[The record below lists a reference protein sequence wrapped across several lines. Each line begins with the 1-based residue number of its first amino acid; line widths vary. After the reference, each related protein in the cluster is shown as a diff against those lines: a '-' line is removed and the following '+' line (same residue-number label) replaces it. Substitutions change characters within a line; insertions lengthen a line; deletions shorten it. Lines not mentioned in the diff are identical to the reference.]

1 MAMMTMKR
9 DFTVKSLGHSV
20 RFKADHEQWVPSA
33 LHSEA
38 LKYGAVAVDQKED
51 LDLEKA
57 PERPKVVTGED
68 RDEALQ
74 KAMVYLK
81 FHNDGSD
88 FGANG
93 LPKVKAVASLVG
105 FDVSGTER
113 DVAWTKMMKAEIAK
127 GQPETNDG

>member
-1 MAMMTMKR
+1 MALMIMNR
-9 DFTVKSLGHSV
+9 DFTVKFLGHSI
-20 RFKADHEQWVPSA
+20 RFEANCEKWVPPP

-38 LKYGAVAVDQKED
+38 LKYGAVAVDQNED
-51 LDLEKA
+51 LNLEKV

-81 FHNDGSD
+81 SHNDRSD

-113 DVAWTKMMKAEIAK
+113 DIAWTKMMKAEIAE